1 MSEMGAA
8 AFKAHCLQVMEKVR
22 RTRRPVVIT
31 KRGVP
36 IVKVVP
42 ADPRQ
47 PFKLG
52 ALAGRFSSTGDI
64 VSSPLSDEEWD
75 AIHQRNDEQWDRWVK
90 EEPAGP
96 KRPRRTRK
104 GR

>member
-1 MSEMGAA
+1 MIEMGAA

-52 ALAGRFSSTGDI
+52 ALAGMFSSQGDI
-64 VSSPLSDEEWD
+64 VQPVVPKEAWAEHLREWD
-75 AIHQRNDEQWDRWVK
+75 ELNA
-90 EEPAGP
+90 EPAQAR
-96 KRPRRTRK
+96 KRGRRKPQR
-104 GR
+104 